1 MNEEKYAL
9 MEQTM
14 RWYGPDDPVSLSD
27 IRQAGCTGVVTAL
40 HHIAVGEIWT
50 KEEIKKRKKLIE
62 DAGMSWTVIESL
74 PVHEDIKK
82 HSGNYRQYIEN
93 YKESLTNVAACGL
106 KVVTYNFMP
115 ILDWMR
121 TDISF
126 EMPDKSRALR
136 FEKSAF
142 IAFDLFLLKRPG
154 AEKDYSINEIE
165 KAKRRF
171 EKMTPEEKEILY
183 RNTLLGLPG
192 SEERFTEEEI
202 LAALKT
208 YEGIDAEKLKENLF
222 YFLKEIIA
230 VAEEVGLK
238 MAIHPDDPPYPILG
252 LPRIMSTEKDAQELI
267 DAVPSAANGL
277 CFCTGSFGVRAD
289 NDLVRMIQLFGEQIH
304 FIHLRSTKRDEEGN
318 FYEANHL
325 EGDVDMY
332 NVVKEIVSLM
342 RKRNIS
348 IPMRPDHGHQML
360 DDLNKK
366 TYPGYSGIGRLR
378 GLAELRGLE
387 LGISKNLRNENYL

>member
-1 MNEEKYAL
+1 VNEEKSVL
-9 MEQTM
+9 MEKTM

-40 HHIAVGEIWT
+40 HHIPVGEIWT
-50 KEEIKKRKKLIE
+50 KEEINKRKLLVE
-62 DAGMSWTVIESL
+62 NAGMMWTVIESL

-82 HSGNYRQYIEN
+82 HSGNFRQYIEN
-93 YKESLTNVAACGL
+93 YKESLQNVAACGL

-154 AEKDYSINEIE
+154 AERDYSINEIE

-171 EKMTPEEKEILY
+171 EKMTDEEKEILY

-192 SEERFTEEEI
+192 SEERFTEEQI

-208 YEGIDAEKLKENLF
+208 YEGIDSEKLKEHLF
-222 YFLKEIIA
+222 YFLKEIVP
-230 VAEEVGLK
+230 VAEELGLK

-252 LPRIMSTEKDAQELI
+252 LPRIMSTEKDAQEMI
-267 DAVPSAANGL
+267 DAVPSPANGL

-289 NDLVRMIQLFGEQIH
+289 NDLVRMIQLFGDQIH

-332 NVVKEIVSLM
+332 NVVKEIVLMM
-342 RKRNIS
+342 RKRNVS

-360 DDLNKK
+360 DDLNKR
-366 TYPGYSGIGRLR
+366 TYPGYSAIGRLR

-387 LGISKNLRNENYL
+387 LGISENLENEN

>member
-1 MNEEKYAL
+1 MNEEKVAL

-14 RWYGPDDPVSLSD
+14 RWYGPDDPVTLSD
-27 IRQAGCTGVVTAL
+27 IRQSGCSGVVTAL
-40 HHIAVGEIWT
+40 HHIPVGEKWT
-50 KEEIKKRKKLIE
+50 KAEIKKRKLLIE
-62 DAGMSWTVIESL
+62 KAGMPWTVIESL

-82 HSGNYRQYIEN
+82 HSGNFKKYIEN
-93 YKESLTNVAACGL
+93 YKESLRNIASCGL

-154 AEKDYSINEIE
+154 AEKDYSIHDIE
-165 KAKRRF
+165 KAKKRF
-171 EKMTPEEKEILY
+171 AGMNAAEKEILY

-202 LAALKT
+202 LTALKS
-208 YEGIDAEKLKENLF
+208 YEGIDAKKLKQHLF
-222 YFLKEIIA
+222 YFLKEIMP

-252 LPRIMSTEKDAQELI
+252 LPRIMSTEKDAHELI
-267 DAVPSAANGL
+267 DAVPSLANGL

-289 NDLVRMIQLFGEQIH
+289 NDLVRMIQIFGEQIH
-304 FIHLRSTKRDEEGN
+304 FIHLRSTQRDEEGN
-318 FYEANHL
+318 FYEENHL

-332 NVVKEIVSLM
+332 NVVKEIVLLM

-366 TYPGYSGIGRLR
+366 TNPGYSAIGRLR

-387 LGISKNLRNENYL
+387 MGISKSVQNQN

>member
-1 MNEEKYAL
+1 

-50 KEEIKKRKKLIE
+50 KEEINKRKKLIE

-142 IAFDLFLLKRPG
+142 IAFDLFLLKRPA

-165 KAKRRF
+165 KAKKRF
-171 EKMTPEEKEILY
+171 EK
-183 RNTLLGLPG
+183 
-192 SEERFTEEEI
+192 
-202 LAALKT
+202 
-208 YEGIDAEKLKENLF
+208 
-222 YFLKEIIA
+222 
-230 VAEEVGLK
+230 
-238 MAIHPDDPPYPILG
+238 
-252 LPRIMSTEKDAQELI
+252 
-267 DAVPSAANGL
+267 
-277 CFCTGSFGVRAD
+277 
-289 NDLVRMIQLFGEQIH
+289 
-304 FIHLRSTKRDEEGN
+304 
-318 FYEANHL
+318 
-325 EGDVDMY
+325 
-332 NVVKEIVSLM
+332 
-342 RKRNIS
+342 
-348 IPMRPDHGHQML
+348 
-360 DDLNKK
+360 
-366 TYPGYSGIGRLR
+366 
-378 GLAELRGLE
+378 
-387 LGISKNLRNENYL
+387 

>member
-1 MNEEKYAL
+1 ML

-14 RWYGPDDPVSLSD
+14 RWYGPNDAVSLPD
-27 IRQAGCTGVVTAL
+27 IRQAGCTGVVSAL
-40 HHIAVGEIWT
+40 HQIPVGEVWT
-50 KEEIKKRKKLIE
+50 KEEINKRKWLIE
-62 DAGMSWTVIESL
+62 NAGMTWTVIESL

-82 HSGNYRQYIEN
+82 QTGDYKKYIDNYT
-93 YKESLTNVAACGL
+93 ESLRNVAACGL
-106 KVVTYNFMP
+106 RVVTYNFMP

-154 AEKDYSINEIE
+154 AEKDYSKEEIE
-165 KAKRRF
+165 KAKNRLA
-171 EKMTPEEKEILY
+171 KMTDEEKEILY

-192 SEERFTEEEI
+192 SDERFTEEQI
-202 LAALKT
+202 LTALKT
-208 YEGIDAEKLKENLF
+208 YEGIDAQKLKEHLF
-222 YFLKEIIA
+222 YFLKEIIP
-230 VAEEVGLK
+230 VAEELGLK

-252 LPRIMSTEKDAQELI
+252 LPRIVSTEKDAQELI
-267 DAVPSAANGL
+267 DAFPSPANGL

-289 NDLVRMIQLFGEQIH
+289 NDLVKMIQHFSEQIH
-304 FIHLRSTKRDEEGN
+304 FIHLRSTKRDKEGN

-332 NVVKEIVSLM
+332 NVVKEIVLM
-342 RKRNIS
+342 MKKRKVS

-366 TYPGYSGIGRLR
+366 TYPGYTGIGRLR

-387 LGISKNLRNENYL
+387 FGIRNSL

>member
-14 RWYGPDDPVSLSD
+14 RWYGPHDPVSLSD
-27 IRQAGCTGVVTAL
+27 IRQAGCAGVVTAL
-40 HHIAVGEIWT
+40 HHIPVGEIWT
-50 KEEIKKRKKLIE
+50 KEEINKRKKLIE

-82 HSGNYRQYIEN
+82 HSGNFQQYIEN
-93 YKESLTNVAACGL
+93 YKASLRNVAACGL

-154 AEKDYSINEIE
+154 AEKDYSIHEIE

-171 EKMTPEEKEILY
+171 EKMTGEEKEILY

-202 LAALKT
+202 LKALKT
-208 YEGIDAEKLKENLF
+208 YEGIDAKKLKEHLF
-222 YFLKEIIA
+222 YFLKEIIP
-230 VAEEVGLK
+230 VAEEVQLK

-252 LPRIMSTEKDAQELI
+252 LPRIMSTEKDALDLI

-387 LGISKNLRNENYL
+387 LGISKNLKNEN